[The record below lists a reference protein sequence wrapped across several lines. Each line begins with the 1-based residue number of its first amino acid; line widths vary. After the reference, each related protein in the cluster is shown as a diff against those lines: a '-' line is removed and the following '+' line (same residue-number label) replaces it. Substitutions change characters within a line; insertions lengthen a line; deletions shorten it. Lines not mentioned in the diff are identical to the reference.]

1 MTCLDK
7 LNEIRNGTGR
17 PVTTG
22 LSDEIIQR
30 FAAPGSSLEQAIDE
44 AINRFRALSREFPE
58 QAAMDEADQIKLIL
72 ERFVNFYHDD
82 TVNPYVPLAARG
94 PWIVTSTG
102 AVIHDS
108 GGYGM
113 LGLGH
118 APQAVLDAMSG
129 PHVMANI
136 MTPSFSQLRL
146 AEALRREIGHSLP
159 DGCPFE
165 RFLCLNSG
173 SEAVTV
179 AARITDINAKI
190 MTDPGGRHTGKPIRI
205 MALQGAF
212 HGRTDRPARFS
223 HSTQATYTS
232 HLASYRDLRD
242 LVIVPPNDL
251 GALADAFDRL
261 ERDGCFLEAMFLE
274 PVMGE
279 GNPGM
284 AISTEFY
291 DLARKRT
298 REHGALLL
306 VDSIQAGLRARGCLS
321 IVDYPG
327 FENSETPDMETYS
340 KALNAGQYPL
350 SVLAMTAATAGLFRK
365 GIYGNTMTTNPRAMD
380 VATEVLGQVTPE
392 LRRNIRQRGEEF
404 LTGLKEL
411 QAELG
416 DRITRVQG
424 TGLLFSCEL
433 SDRYKAFGRDST
445 EHYLRTR
452 GFGVIHGGK
461 KSLRF
466 TPHFG
471 ITSEEVDLMITGIRD
486 ALLHGPRLRRKQAAV
501 TTDEDGI

>member
-7 LNEIRNGTGR
+7 LNEIRNGAGR

-22 LSDEIIQR
+22 LSDEIVQR
-30 FAAPGSSLEQAIDE
+30 FAVPGSDLEQAIDE
-44 AINRFRALSREFPE
+44 ALARFRDLSREFPE
-58 QAAMDEADQIKLIL
+58 LTSMDEADQIRLIL
-72 ERFVNFYHDD
+72 KGFVNFYHDD
-82 TVNPYVPLAARG
+82 TVNPYVPLAGRG
-94 PWIVTSTG
+94 TWIVTAAG
-102 AVIHDS
+102 AVVHDS

-118 APQAVLDAMSG
+118 APQAVLDAMYG

-146 AEALRREIGHSLP
+146 VEALRREIGHSLP
-159 DGCPFE
+159 GGCPFE
-165 RFLCLNSG
+165 RFLCMNSG

-190 MTDPGGRHTGKPIRI
+190 MTDPGGRHAGKPIRI

-223 HSTQATYTS
+223 HSTQATYST
-232 HLASYRDLRD
+232 HLASYRDLD
-242 LVIVPPNDL
+242 DIMIVPPNDL
-251 GALADAFDRL
+251 GALADAFDRI
-261 ERDGCFLEAMFLE
+261 EREGCFLEALFLE

-284 AISTEFY
+284 AITAGFY
-291 DLARKRT
+291 DLARKLT
-298 REHGALLL
+298 REHGSLLL

-365 GIYGNTMTTNPRAMD
+365 GVYGNTMTTNPRAMD
-380 VATEVLGQVTPE
+380 VAVAVLAEVTPE
-392 LRRNIRQRGEEF
+392 LRGNIRQRGDEF
-404 LTGLKEL
+404 LARLQAL

-416 DRITRVQG
+416 DRITKVQG

-433 SDRYKAFGRDST
+433 SERYKCFGLDST
-445 EHYLRTR
+445 EYYLRTR

-461 KSLRF
+461 RSLRY
-466 TPHFG
+466 TPHFR
-471 ITSEEVDLMITGIRD
+471 ITSEELDLIIEGLRD
-486 ALLHGPRLRRKQAAV
+486 ALLHGPRTRRKKVEAV
-501 TTDEDGI
+501 MEDDGI